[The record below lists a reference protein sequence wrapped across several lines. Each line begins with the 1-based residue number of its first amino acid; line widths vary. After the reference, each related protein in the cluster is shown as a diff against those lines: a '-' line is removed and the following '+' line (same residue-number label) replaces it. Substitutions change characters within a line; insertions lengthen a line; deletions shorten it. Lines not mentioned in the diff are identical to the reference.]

1 MMTDEE
7 LNATLRLSYY
17 REVAVLNRDHNIMLV
32 QHVETSKTYV
42 KKVLSMYNKNV
53 YLQLYHHPVAGIPRI
68 IELGELNGLL
78 TVIEEYIS
86 GSTLH
91 ELMNLHG
98 TFSEQEVIQYTMNL
112 CDILTALHGLQP
124 PVIHRD
130 IKPSNIILTNDNRI
144 VLIDL
149 NGAKL
154 VSTAQT
160 QDTCLIGTQGYAA
173 PEQYGFGASN
183 IQTDLYC
190 TGRLMN
196 TLLTGSPNGVCLCSK
211 ALVSVIRRCTQIEP
225 KKRYISAAQLKNA
238 LQRTLH
244 KRTRNTVVAGIAIL
258 ILCSIVAILT
268 LIFRNGNENINL
280 SATSVTAENTP
291 FSTDN
296 RTDFKSDAF
305 SENTAGSDGNDT
317 ASRDDSLTD
326 SSADNETGLSGGSS
340 VHNPDNSS
348 ADSPGALSE
357 ATSPGSDRL
366 SADAEDSIGNTAASI
381 VGAYS
386 GNDGE
391 ILVLTSEGYA
401 NYYCYNVEFAEFE
414 CPYFIS
420 DDKKTV
426 TISLAKCHCDITADI
441 DVNRP
446 ELIFKSTS
454 ANWNSEV
461 FEKISDNAEL
471 YIIDPPSKNKHITV
485 SHSGEA
491 SFTMNGLSFT
501 VPKQFI
507 YQVTYSGSLL
517 ADTLPINSP
526 NAFFFTDVNADNKFS
541 AFVLA
546 VGITTE
552 VTNIYTKEGLTE
564 LIAEGITKN
573 YVVESSVTNLT
584 AGRNSTTT
592 YIRGNVN
599 EFFSAPTTMEY
610 KGSISIISD
619 EDDMPSIC
627 LVMLQS
633 VGTGNDDTEAFR
645 QIMDSITVQP
655 EF

>member
-196 TLLTGSPNGVCLCSK
+196 TLLSGSPNGVCLCSK

-268 LIFRNGNENINL
+268 LIFRNGNENVNL

-296 RTDFKSDAF
+296 RTDFKSDTF

-326 SSADNETGLSGGSS
+326 S
-340 VHNPDNSS
+340 
-348 ADSPGALSE
+348 
-357 ATSPGSDRL
+357 

-401 NYYCYNVEFAEFE
+401 NYYCYNVEYAEFE

-420 DDKKTV
+420 DDGKTV

-471 YIIDPPSKNKHITV
+471 YIIDPPSKNKHITM

-564 LIAEGITKN
+564 LIAEGITKK

-619 EDDMPSIC
+619 EDDMPSTC

-633 VGTGNDDTEAFR
+633 IGTGNDDTEAFR